1 MIAYGTGGKAKR
13 KTEAEANENSF
24 VVYISLP
31 QHAVVVVAGVGVV
44 VVVVRSAY
52 ERGNLLTH
60 IHNLSQWQSIL
71 LPLSLSL
78 SLFLI
83 YPQFAS
89 FHGAYE

>member
-24 VVYISLP
+24 VVFPPNKLFIHVAP
-31 QHAVVVVAGVGVV
+31 VAVVVAV

-60 IHNLSQWQSIL
+60 IYTISASGKT
-71 LPLSLSL
+71 LPPSLSHSHKAIML
-78 SLFLI
+78 RCV
-83 YPQFAS
+83 
-89 FHGAYE
+89 